1 MMVLNDIYNAAMQE
15 CTKASTLVAD
25 TNEFYNNHV
34 VSNGTIYSSD
44 LHACTLDGAFLTLF
58 MALENFLESSFVCY
72 MMGQP
77 GLNGNS
83 FAKYVSPVSE
93 ENARNILKGI
103 NTRKPLARGLLIA
116 AIIASLLCLTAF
128 AIKISLSLREAAR
141 IDMGISAETPIPEWT
156 EYNDVEKAEE
166 EPKDVQVTL
175 MSTMCAEER
184 LYAYIA
190 ISPVPEQI
198 AAILAENSSP
208 EYEWDLSGM
217 STAGCTFHTEQT
229 SYDPE
234 TQTALVKVFVR
245 GEELKQMEQVELTL
259 ELTHNLKPEE
269 SYGPIVI
276 PVTQSQ
282 MISIPVDI
290 PVENTKAHFN
300 SAWGMPP
307 EMMPDML

>member
-1 MMVLNDIYNAAMQE
+1 MRD
-15 CTKASTLVAD
+15 
-25 TNEFYNNHV
+25 
-34 VSNGTIYSSD
+34 
-44 LHACTLDGAFLTLF
+44 
-58 MALENFLESSFVCY
+58 
-72 MMGQP
+72 
-77 GLNGNS
+77 
-83 FAKYVSPVSE
+83 
-93 ENARNILKGI
+93 
-103 NTRKPLARGLLIA
+103 
-116 AIIASLLCLTAF
+116 
-128 AIKISLSLREAAR
+128 AAR
-141 IDMGISAETPIPEWT
+141 IDMGISAGTPIPEWT
-156 EYNDVEKAEE
+156 EYNDVENTAE

-245 GEELKQMEQVELTL
+245 GEELRQIEQVELTL

-269 SYGPIVI
+269 RYGPIVI

-282 MISIPVDI
+282 TISVRQ
-290 PVENTKAHFN
+290 
-300 SAWGMPP
+300 SASR
-307 EMMPDML
+307 